1 MIEYGSVDQKSVQ
14 RACSGSAKV
23 SPRIVPLPGS
33 ALDRNPLA
41 DVALDG
47 THSRSYDYLC
57 HIVGESIK
65 TL

>member
-1 MIEYGSVDQKSVQ
+1 M
-14 RACSGSAKV
+14 
-23 SPRIVPLPGS
+23 PLPGS